1 MMSCELNPHILE
13 YIELVENGIACEEQK
28 ALAAHVRKCFET
40 EEIYV
45 DTEQLEKYLGLAKY
59 FSFEK
64 LFPWEEFLIAL
75 WDCTYWKSNNR
86 PRWKIVFAMVGRGA
100 GKDGFIAFDGACSI
114 SPYNPVKYYDVD
126 VCANN
131 EDQAK
136 RPQLDLVD
144 VLENPKWEKK
154 LSRHYYHTKE
164 VIQGRKNKGVMKGH
178 TNNPKGRDGL
188 RSGKVIFN
196 EVHQYENYDNIK
208 VFTTGQGKVAQ
219 PRRGYFTS
227 NGDISDGPLDD
238 YLARGRRILF
248 EGEADNGFLPFICC
262 LNDKAQ
268 VHHPENW
275 QMANPSLP
283 YLPELYAEV
292 EDEYREWLEH
302 PEQNGDFMT
311 KRMGIRSGAKEI
323 AVTEYENVAATNKPL
338 PDMTG
343 WNCVAGVDYAELD
356 DWAAVDLHFRRGA
369 DRFDINHAWICA
381 RSKTLHRVK
390 APWKEWAERGEV
402 TVVDDVGIHPDLLA
416 NYIWDSMR
424 RYNVKML
431 ALDHHRYA
439 LVAESL
445 RKIGFSDEQK
455 NIKLVRPSDIMQI
468 EPVIQECFNRQYLH
482 WGNVPHLRWGVNNT
496 KRVKSG
502 TKIKSGIDTGN
513 FIYAKI
519 EAKSRKNDAFMAF
532 VAAMTIESVL
542 GDGAP
547 VQIPTMGA
555 FVF

>member
-196 EVHQYENYDNIK
+196 EVHQYENYDNNRA
-208 VFTTGQGKVAQ
+208 GQGGAAKAWLFYLK
-219 PRRGYFTS
+219 RRY
-227 NGDISDGPLDD
+227 
-238 YLARGRRILF
+238 
-248 EGEADNGFLPFICC
+248 
-262 LNDKAQ
+262 
-268 VHHPENW
+268 
-275 QMANPSLP
+275 
-283 YLPELYAEV
+283 
-292 EDEYREWLEH
+292 
-302 PEQNGDFMT
+302 
-311 KRMGIRSGAKEI
+311 
-323 AVTEYENVAATNKPL
+323 
-338 PDMTG
+338 
-343 WNCVAGVDYAELD
+343 
-356 DWAAVDLHFRRGA
+356 FRR
-369 DRFDINHAWICA
+369 
-381 RSKTLHRVK
+381 
-390 APWKEWAERGEV
+390 
-402 TVVDDVGIHPDLLA
+402 
-416 NYIWDSMR
+416 
-424 RYNVKML
+424 
-431 ALDHHRYA
+431 
-439 LVAESL
+439 
-445 RKIGFSDEQK
+445 
-455 NIKLVRPSDIMQI
+455 PS
-468 EPVIQECFNRQYLH
+468 
-482 WGNVPHLRWGVNNT
+482 G
-496 KRVKSG
+496 
-502 TKIKSGIDTGN
+502 
-513 FIYAKI
+513 
-519 EAKSRKNDAFMAF
+519 
-532 VAAMTIESVL
+532 
-542 GDGAP
+542 
-547 VQIPTMGA
+547 
-555 FVF
+555 